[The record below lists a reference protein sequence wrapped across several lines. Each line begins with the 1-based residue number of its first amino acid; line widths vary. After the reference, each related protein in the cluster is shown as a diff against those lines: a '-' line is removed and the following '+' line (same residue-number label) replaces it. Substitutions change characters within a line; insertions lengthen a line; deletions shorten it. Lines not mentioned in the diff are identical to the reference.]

1 MRTTVRYITLAI
13 TGFVTGFALVLLVGL
28 AWIESA
34 HADRG
39 VMQYPPAPTF
49 YGYTVT
55 GNYANGFTATN
66 DGETLSFPSWRTAI
80 DACKADF
87 EPHTYYRAACRAN
100 ERQVY
105 RNLRAQRQITRLN
118 G

>member
-1 MRTTVRYITLAI
+1 MNMNRILAATIATVLTLGVA
-13 TGFVTGFALVLLVGL
+13 GPA
-28 AWIESA
+28 A
-34 HADRG
+34 ADRP
-39 VMQYPPAPTF
+39 VPQYPPAPTF

-55 GNYANGFTATN
+55 GNYANGFTATT
-66 DGETLSFPSWRTAI
+66 DGDTQTFPSWRTAI

-100 ERQVY
+100 ERAVY